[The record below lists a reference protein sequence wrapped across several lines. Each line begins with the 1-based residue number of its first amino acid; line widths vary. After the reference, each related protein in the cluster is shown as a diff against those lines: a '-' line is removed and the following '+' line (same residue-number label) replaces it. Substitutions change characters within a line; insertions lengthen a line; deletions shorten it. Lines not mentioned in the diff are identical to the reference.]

1 MSKIAPYVIVSQ
13 SEQGPTLVI
22 DRNLSAHETK
32 RRGSYGPNS
41 LRNPYGNSYGTND
54 VLFPSSGNN
63 NNTVRFQVLV
73 WSIDSPD
80 VARSR
85 VSMKFR
91 VTLFWNT
98 VEGPL
103 SRTNSFCG
111 NENNDYLFKP
121 LQNKKDSFTESA
133 ESDETNSIGEASSF
147 SNKSTMGTFEMDGR
161 GRAKHKAMT
170 ISNHTQY
177 IDVPPLSIINAESFS
192 VVGAPDVT
200 CLRESDGLMRWTC
213 MYKATLRQ
221 NHMMVTD
228 FPHDKH
234 TLCIQLGIL
243 KDRHQGA
250 TWDRRKWKLGL
261 ATYDDSRGST
271 RVPHGVVVDNVRIP
285 EFTIEEDSTTFD
297 FAPVP
302 FGPATNVGHTT
313 EECLE
318 VKVNVHQ
325 ESDYYDKNVIPVFVM
340 IAVCTMFVIGCIDAI
355 QFFQRTLMLLN
366 R

>member
-1 MSKIAPYVIVSQ
+1 MWGNGTALKA
-13 SEQGPTLVI
+13 
-22 DRNLSAHETK
+22 N
-32 RRGSYGPNS
+32 PN
-41 LRNPYGNSYGTND
+41 GNTI
-54 VLFPSSGNN
+54 
-63 NNTVRFQVLV
+63 RFQVVV

-91 VTLFWNT
+91 ATLFWNLQKGVFPRKNSVCGAET
-98 VEGPL
+98 L
-103 SRTNSFCG
+103 RIKSNSFH
-111 NENNDYLFKP
+111 EFKP

-228 FPHDKH
+228 FPHDRH
-234 TLCIQLGIL
+234 SLCIQLGIL

-261 ATYDDSRGST
+261 ATFDDSRGST

-285 EFTIEEDSTTFD
+285 EFTIEDGGASFE

-302 FGPATNVGHTT
+302 YGPSTNVGHTT

-318 VKVNVHQ
+318 VKVNVYQ
-325 ESDYYDKNVIPVFVM
+325 ESGYYDKNIVPVL
-340 IAVCTMFVIGCIDAI
+340 IIITVCAMCIVGCQDAR
-355 QFFQRTLMLLN
+355 QFFERGLLLLN
-366 R
+366 W